1 MPKIL
6 LIDDNEINRDLFRL
20 ERTGDR
26 SIRQSRRFANVA
38 SDGAQGVTKTPA
50 VRVAFALRNRPETK
64 SSVQR
69 YF

>member
-6 LIDDNEINRDLFRL
+6 LIEDNEINRDLFRRL

-26 SIRQSRRFANVA
+26 AIRQSRRFANVA
-38 SDGAQGVTKTPA
+38 SDGAEGVTKTQAASSQIP
-50 VRVAFALRNRPETK
+50 K
-64 SSVQR
+64 SSMER

>member
-26 SIRQSRRFANVA
+26 ANVA

-50 VRVAFALRNRPETK
+50 VRVAK
-64 SSVQR
+64 SSRNEIICTEVLLT
-69 YF
+69 